1 MCLGQDGD
9 DGLRLGYGMAP
20 AYRGRVSHFAALDYQ
35 PINQSLTAS
44 CLWPH
49 ANTKALVWFGG
60 LLPLSITL

>member
-1 MCLGQDGD
+1 
-9 DGLRLGYGMAP
+9 MAP

-35 PINQSLTAS
+35 PINQSLTTS
-44 CLWPH
+44 RLWPH